1 MPLPMVH
8 LSVAVL
14 AEKELGIMNRS
25 AYYLGSIAPDGIHMQ
40 EHWTGEDKKRSHLGV
55 RGTDDPSGVMEFLT
69 GGVLDTDR
77 DYCIGYALHCLTDL
91 YWNMQ
96 VIKEFDSRYGE
107 NPSSVLPAKEA
118 YYSDTD
124 QIDIHLYRT
133 MPERDEVWELLQKA
147 QGTDLP
153 GILSAKAVALWNE
166 RTLCWY
172 NQERVFSIPI
182 TYITLQTVTDF
193 LPKAS
198 RYCTKMIQKV
208 LQPDC

>member
-77 DYCIGYALHCLTDL
+77 DYCIGYALHCL
-91 YWNMQ
+91 MEK
-96 VIKEFDSRYGE
+96 I
-107 NPSSVLPAKEA
+107 
-118 YYSDTD
+118 
-124 QIDIHLYRT
+124 
-133 MPERDEVWELLQKA
+133 LLQFFRPGKRTTA
-147 QGTDLP
+147 TRIRLIYICIEPCRNGTNCGNFCRRRRGQICQGY
-153 GILSAKAVALWNE
+153 S
-166 RTLCWY
+166 
-172 NQERVFSIPI
+172 
-182 TYITLQTVTDF
+182 LQK
-193 LPKAS
+193 L
-198 RYCTKMIQKV
+198 
-208 LQPDC
+208 